1 MEAIDL
7 LEVIDTMTEKI
18 EEMKTNSELE
28 PEDELTLIQPLANEQ
43 VVIVIGNSDGIK
55 VTTTNF
61 GRILPKINKS
71 LNIYNT
77 SVMKIPSPI

>member
-77 SVMKIPSPI
+77 EGQGKDNE

>member
-1 MEAIDL
+1 METIDVE
-7 LEVIDTMTEKI
+7 EVISIMTGKI

-28 PEDELTLIQPLANEQ
+28 SEDELTLIQPLANEQ

-55 VTTTNF
+55 VTTTDF
-61 GRILPKINKS
+61 GRILPKINKI

-77 SVMKIPSPI
+77 EGQGKENN

>member
-28 PEDELTLIQPLANEQ
+28 PEDELTLIQLLANEQ

-77 SVMKIPSPI
+77 EGQGKDNE

>member
-28 PEDELTLIQPLANEQ
+28 PEDELTLIQLLANEQ

-61 GRILPKINKS
+61 GRILPMINKS

-77 SVMKIPSPI
+77 EGQGKDNE

>member
-28 PEDELTLIQPLANEQ
+28 LEDELTLIQPLANEQ

-55 VTTTNF
+55 VTTTDF
-61 GRILPKINKS
+61 GCILPKINKI

-77 SVMKIPSPI
+77 EGQGKDNE

>member
-1 MEAIDL
+1 METIDVE
-7 LEVIDTMTEKI
+7 EVISIMTGKI

-28 PEDELTLIQPLANEQ
+28 SEDELTLIQPLANEQ

-55 VTTTNF
+55 VTTTDF

-71 LNIYNT
+71 LNTYNAEG
-77 SVMKIPSPI
+77 KGKDNE

>member
-1 MEAIDL
+1 METIDL

-28 PEDELTLIQPLANEQ
+28 PEDELTLIQPLANGQ

-55 VTTTNF
+55 VTTTDF

-71 LNIYNT
+71 LNIYNAEG
-77 SVMKIPSPI
+77 KGKDNE

>member
-28 PEDELTLIQPLANEQ
+28 LEDELTLIQPLANEQ

-55 VTTTNF
+55 VTTTDF
-61 GRILPKINKS
+61 GRILPKINKI

-77 SVMKIPSPI
+77 EGQGKDNE

>member
-61 GRILPKINKS
+61 GRILPN
-71 LNIYNT
+71 LELR
-77 SVMKIPSPI
+77 

>member
-28 PEDELTLIQPLANEQ
+28 PEDELTLIQPLANGQ

-77 SVMKIPSPI
+77 EGQGKDNE

>member
-55 VTTTNF
+55 VTTTDF
-61 GRILPKINKS
+61 GRILPKINKI

-77 SVMKIPSPI
+77 EGQGKDNE

>member
-1 MEAIDL
+1 METIDVE
-7 LEVIDTMTEKI
+7 EVISIMTGKI

-28 PEDELTLIQPLANEQ
+28 SEDELTLIQPLANEQ

-55 VTTTNF
+55 VTTTDF

-71 LNIYNT
+71 LNIYNAEG
-77 SVMKIPSPI
+77 KGKDNE

>member
-28 PEDELTLIQPLANEQ
+28 LEDELTLIQPLANEQ

-55 VTTTNF
+55 VTTTDF

-77 SVMKIPSPI
+77 EGQGKENN

>member
-77 SVMKIPSPI
+77 EGQVKDNE

>member
-18 EEMKTNSELE
+18 KEMKTNSELE

-77 SVMKIPSPI
+77 EGQGKDNE

>member
-61 GRILPKINKS
+61 GRILSKINKS

-77 SVMKIPSPI
+77 EGQGKDNE

>member
-28 PEDELTLIQPLANEQ
+28 PEDELTLIQPLANGQ

-55 VTTTNF
+55 VTTTDF

-77 SVMKIPSPI
+77 EGQGKENN

>member
-18 EEMKTNSELE
+18 EKMKTNSELE
-28 PEDELTLIQPLANEQ
+28 PEDELTLIQPLANGQ

-55 VTTTNF
+55 VTTTDF

-71 LNIYNT
+71 LNIYFA
-77 SVMKIPSPI
+77 

>member
-1 MEAIDL
+1 
-7 LEVIDTMTEKI
+7 MTEKI

-55 VTTTNF
+55 VTTTDF

-77 SVMKIPSPI
+77 EGQGKDNE

>member
-18 EEMKTNSELE
+18 EKMKTNSELE

-55 VTTTNF
+55 VTTTDF

-77 SVMKIPSPI
+77 EGQGKDNE

>member
-7 LEVIDTMTEKI
+7 LEVIDIMTEKI

-55 VTTTNF
+55 VTTTDF

-77 SVMKIPSPI
+77 EGQGKDNE

>member
-55 VTTTNF
+55 VTTTDF

-77 SVMKIPSPI
+77 EGQGKENN

>member
-55 VTTTNF
+55 VTTTDF

-77 SVMKIPSPI
+77 EGQGKDNE